1 MRTTLHALLAS
12 DNGRRII
19 GELNNRPRMLWSC
32 SAMEDATGIPH
43 ASVFRAF
50 RVLAGYG
57 VLSQQK
63 VNRRDLVFDLVRSPL
78 TENLAAALRLQE
90 EAAASIARTFAVS
103 VRKLSVSAVVL
114 FGSAA
119 AGHMKQGSDIDIL
132 VVAAGRDAVLERAI
146 QGSAAGLSAEM
157 NQTIS
162 VVIMGK
168 AEMARERRGAFLS
181 SVRKDMV
188 LLHGT
193 DPFGAGEDVARRG

>member
-12 DNGRRII
+12 ENGRRII
-19 GELNNRPRMLWSC
+19 QELVARPRMLWSC
-32 SAMEDATGIPH
+32 AAMEDATGIPH

-63 VNRRDLVFDLVRSPL
+63 VNRRDLVFELVRSPL
-78 TENLAAALRLQE
+78 TDNLAAALRLQE
-90 EAAASIARTFAVS
+90 EAAASIARTFAAS

-119 AGHMKQGSDIDIL
+119 AGHMKQDSDIDIL
-132 VVAAGRDAVLERAI
+132 VVLERRNPALERRI
-146 QGSAAGLSAEM
+146 HGHAAGLSAEM
-157 NQTIS
+157 NQTVS
-162 VVIMGK
+162 VVVFGK
-168 AEMARERRGAFLS
+168 AELARERRGAFLT

-188 LLHGT
+188 LVHGT
-193 DPFGAGEDVARRG
+193 DPFGAGEAVARSG